1 MSSKSRRIKAL
12 LFVLL
17 PLVAGCGF
25 FEKETERKPI
35 ATAKDHVLHL
45 DELLEAMPTGLSKED
60 SLLFANNFIQ
70 QWATQRLLLDR
81 AELNLS
87 DEQKNVKKQLD
98 EYRRSLIIYLY
109 QTEWVRQHMDTTVT
123 SAEIDAYFESNK
135 GDFELQEDIVR
146 ALFVKFGK
154 QTNGINNVG
163 KWMRSSDEE
172 LRTVL
177 EDLAM
182 QHALA
187 MHLNENQWIPLNNLV
202 KQFPVESRMSNDNFR
217 SQGFVEFQD
226 SSAHYFVYVKELKQ
240 KNTPAPVDYIR
251 SNIAN
256 IILNKRKLELV
267 KKLEKDIFNEALN
280 KNQFKLIND

>member
-1 MSSKSRRIKAL
+1 MISKSRRIKAL

-25 FEKETERKPI
+25 FEKESERIPI
-35 ATAKDHVLHL
+35 ASAKDHVLHL

-60 SLLFANNFIQ
+60 SALFANNFIQ

-87 DEQKNVKKQLD
+87 DKQKNVKKQLD

-109 QTEWVRQHMDTTVT
+109 QTEWVRQQMDTTVT
-123 SAEIDAYFESNK
+123 SAEIDSYFDDNK

-146 ALFVKFGK
+146 ALFVKFAK
-154 QTNGINNVG
+154 QTNGLNNVG

-172 LRTVL
+172 LRTIL
-177 EDLAM
+177 EDMAM

-202 KQFPVESRMSNDNFR
+202 KQFPVESKMSNDKFR

-251 SNIAN
+251 SNIGN

-267 KKLEKDIFNEALN
+267 KKLEKDIFDEALN
-280 KNQFKLIND
+280 KNQFKLITD

>member
-1 MSSKSRRIKAL
+1 MISKSRRIKAL

-17 PLVAGCGF
+17 PWVAGCGF
-25 FEKETERKPI
+25 FEKETERIPI
-35 ATAKDHVLHL
+35 ASAKDHVLHL
-45 DELLEAMPTGLSKED
+45 DELLEAMPSGLSKED
-60 SLLFANNFIQ
+60 SALFTNNFIQ

-87 DEQKNVKKQLD
+87 DKQKNVKKQLD

-109 QTEWVRQHMDTTVT
+109 QTEWVRQQMDTTVT
-123 SAEIDAYFESNK
+123 SAEIDSYFDANK

-146 ALFVKFGK
+146 ALFVKFAK
-154 QTNGINNVG
+154 QTNGLNNVG

-172 LRTVL
+172 LRTIL
-177 EDLAM
+177 EDMAM

-202 KQFPVESRMSNDNFR
+202 KQFPVESKMSNDNFR
-217 SQGFVEFQD
+217 SQSFVEFQD
-226 SSAHYFVYVKELKQ
+226 SSAHYFVYIKELKQ

-267 KKLEKDIFNEALN
+267 KKLEKDIFNEALK
-280 KNQFKLIND
+280 KNQFKLITD

>member
-1 MSSKSRRIKAL
+1 MISKSRRINAL

-280 KNQFKLIND
+280 KNQFKLITD

>member
-1 MSSKSRRIKAL
+1 MIAKNRRINAL

-25 FEKETERKPI
+25 FEKETERIPI
-35 ATAKDHVLHL
+35 ASAKDHVLHL

-60 SLLFANNFIQ
+60 SALFANNFIQ

-87 DEQKNVKKQLD
+87 DKQKNVQKQLD

-109 QTEWVRQHMDTTVT
+109 QTEWVRQQMDTTVS
-123 SAEIDAYFESNK
+123 SAEIDAYFEANK

-146 ALFVKFGK
+146 ALFVKFAK
-154 QTNGINNVG
+154 QTNGLNNVG

-172 LRTVL
+172 LRTIL
-177 EDLAM
+177 EDMAM

-202 KQFPVESRMSNDNFR
+202 KQFPVESNMSNGNFR
-217 SQGFVEFQD
+217 DQGFVEFQD

-251 SNIAN
+251 SNVAN

-267 KKLEKDIFNEALN
+267 KKLEKDIFTEALN
-280 KNQFKLIND
+280 KNQFKLITD

>member
-1 MSSKSRRIKAL
+1 MISKSRRIKAL

-25 FEKETERKPI
+25 FEKETERIPI
-35 ATAKDHVLHL
+35 ASAKDHVLHL

-60 SLLFANNFIQ
+60 SLLFTNNFIQ

-123 SAEIDAYFESNK
+123 SSAIDAYFESNK

-154 QTNGINNVG
+154 QINGINNVE

-177 EDLAM
+177 EDLAI

-202 KQFPVESRMSNDNFR
+202 KQFPVESGMSNDNFR

-226 SSAHYFVYVKELKQ
+226 SSAHYFVYIKELKN

-251 SNIAN
+251 SNVAN

-280 KNQFKLIND
+280 KNQFKLITD

>member
-1 MSSKSRRIKAL
+1 MISKSRRIKAL

-17 PLVAGCGF
+17 PLAAGCGL
-25 FEKETERKPI
+25 FEKETARKPI

-60 SLLFANNFIQ
+60 SILFANNFIQ
-70 QWATQRLLLDR
+70 QWATQQLLLDR

-109 QTEWVRQHMDTTVT
+109 QTEWVRQRMDTTVT
-123 SAEIDAYFESNK
+123 SPEIDAYFESNK

-154 QTNGINNVG
+154 QTNGLNNVG

-172 LRTVL
+172 LRTIL

-187 MHLNENQWIPLNNLV
+187 MHLNENRWIPLNNLV
-202 KQFPVESRMSNDNFR
+202 KQFPVESHMSNDNFR

-280 KNQFKLIND
+280 KNQFTLITD

>member
-70 QWATQRLLLDR
+70 QWATQRLILDR

-154 QTNGINNVG
+154 QTKGINNVG

-280 KNQFKLIND
+280 KNQFKLITD

>member
-280 KNQFKLIND
+280 KNQFKLITD